1 MSIQKFTK
9 TFFSFKKFQKFGIIL
24 LLNFYLIISTQ
35 PNIDNL
41 RSLKDY
47 TIILTKNRNL
57 FSSKSIYYKTEFRQ
71 NNITGT
77 GDILKDVPYKVIC
90 QILNCVSGCC
100 EGDITNVFCSIEAN
114 CKNWAYHKIAGTV
127 TAAVV
132 SPICIV
138 LFFTFV
144 FMFFY
149 KRNKFSVL
157 KSFILAFFSLFIIT
171 IPYLLYC
178 FKPNKEN
185 SDKYIYFS
193 SLNFLIYV

>member
-1 MSIQKFTK
+1 MSIQKKTQ
-9 TFFSFKKFQKFGIIL
+9 TFFSLKKFQTFVIIL

-35 PNIDNL
+35 PSIDNL
-41 RSLKDY
+41 PSLKDH
-47 TIILTKNRNL
+47 TIIPTKNRNL

-77 GDILKDVPYKVIC
+77 GDILKDVPYKVLC
-90 QILNCVSGCC
+90 QILNCKSGCC
-100 EGDITNVFCSIEAN
+100 EGDITNVFCSSEAS

-178 FKPNKEN
+178 FKPNTQY
-185 SDKYIYFS
+185 SDKYIYFYIKFFY
-193 SLNFLIYV
+193 LF